1 MKAVH
6 GGAPCACCRL
16 SPRVPPPAATA
27 PLSAQ
32 GTACAHLCVSARW
45 FYRATATR
53 DAVQRVD
60 CNYGFLHTEF
70 QRKSLLILI
79 IRALNSCLSVCHG
92 EELGLPLLAS
102 VRASCSCGREKR
114 CRPSAMSAA
123 RPVFGHAE
131 DASLRQRCGGWNR
144 GVRPCAVCSQRCP
157 GQPSAR
163 GCAGGADS
171 GKAVLKCSTI
181 AVTFT
186 IAFKHIS
193 CIIL

>member
-6 GGAPCACCRL
+6 GGVPCACCRL

-32 GTACAHLCVSARW
+32 GTVCAHLCVSARW

-53 DAVQRVD
+53 DAVQCVD

-123 RPVFGHAE
+123 RPVWSRRRCFVTAALRRME
-131 DASLRQRCGGWNR
+131 PRSSSLCRLLT
-144 GVRPCAVCSQRCP
+144 ALP
-157 GQPSAR
+157 GSALS
-163 GCAGGADS
+163 AG
-171 GKAVLKCSTI
+171 LCRW
-181 AVTFT
+181 
-186 IAFKHIS
+186 
-193 CIIL
+193 C

>member
-53 DAVQRVD
+53 DAVQCVD

-102 VRASCSCGREKR
+102 VRASCSSGREKR

-123 RPVFGHAE
+123 RPVWSRRRCFVTAALRRME
-131 DASLRQRCGGWNR
+131 PRSSSLCRLLT
-144 GVRPCAVCSQRCP
+144 ALP
-157 GQPSAR
+157 GSALS
-163 GCAGGADS
+163 AG
-171 GKAVLKCSTI
+171 LCRW
-181 AVTFT
+181 
-186 IAFKHIS
+186 
-193 CIIL
+193 C